1 MVQKDSK
8 ETDRLLVRNGYAKER
23 IRE

>member
-8 ETDRLLVRNGYAKER
+8 ETSRLLVGNGYAKER
-23 IRE
+23 IGE